1 MYISVTEVEGFHR
14 NLRDV
19 YRSLTATLQYDISSR
34 IAVARTRTP
43 VPPLSFAFPEAHMQA
58 ESCKDIY
65 IFGQFFINFFAGRK
79 VCRNKLKPC
88 FYI

>member
-1 MYISVTEVEGFHR
+1 MIL
-14 NLRDV
+14 NDV
-19 YRSLTATLQYDISSR
+19 YSYLTATLQYDISFSM
-34 IAVARTRTP
+34 AVAH
-43 VPPLSFAFPEAHMQA
+43 VLPPFSSQLSFSFPEAHIKA

-65 IFGQFFINFFAGRK
+65 IFGQFFINFFAGRE